1 MQIAVI
7 GLGVSAEPQ
16 LSPAACQA
24 LADATLVIGSAR
36 QLAVVAPLLDQQR
49 QAELPPLR
57 ELKTLIDSCTGLVCL
72 LASGDPL
79 WYGIGRWLGQQFAP
93 AQLRF
98 HPAVSSIQTACH
110 QLGLSVQD
118 AEVLSLHG
126 RPLAKLRT
134 KLQANRTLIM
144 LTDQQSHPQ
153 QIAHEALAAGFEQAR
168 LTVCEALGYPQQQ
181 VRTFEV
187 AELVSGQGQ
196 TLAFDPLHV
205 SVLET
210 GRPAPDKRWLPEFPG
225 IADQHFLTDRGA
237 GRGMITK
244 REVRL
249 QILSLLQPAAGEVIW
264 DIGAGCGSV
273 AVELAYWA
281 QQTQI
286 YAIEHH
292 PDRLECLEL
301 NRERFGVVSNL
312 QVIEGRAEQAD
323 TGLLASLP
331 DPQRIFIG
339 GSDGELPALLHSCW
353 QRLPVGGV
361 MVASAVMER
370 SRTQLLNF
378 ADQLSGGVCETL
390 QVAISRGESL
400 AGQLCYK
407 PALPVTLF
415 NFIKT
420 DEVSDDR

>member
-16 LSPAACQA
+16 LSAAACQS
-24 LADATLVIGSAR
+24 LVDAALVIGSAR

-57 ELKTLIDSCTGLVCL
+57 ELKALIESSTGPVCL

-93 AQLRF
+93 AQLGF
-98 HPAVSSIQTACH
+98 YPAVSSIQAACH
-110 QLGLSVQD
+110 QLGLSLQD

-134 KLQANRTLIM
+134 KLQANRTLIL
-144 LTDQQSHPQ
+144 LTDLKSAPQ
-153 QIAHEALAAGFEQAR
+153 QIAQEALAAGFEQAR
-168 LTVCEALGYPQQQ
+168 LTVCETLGYPQQQ

-187 AELVSGQGQ
+187 AELVGEQGQ
-196 TLAFDPLHV
+196 ALTFDPLHV

-210 GRPAPDKRWLPEFPG
+210 GTPALNTRWLPEFPG
-225 IADQHFLTDRGA
+225 IADQHFITDRGE

-249 QILSLLQPAAGEVIW
+249 QILSLLQLAAGEVIW

-281 QQTQI
+281 PQTQI

-292 PDRLECLEL
+292 PERLECLTQ
-301 NRERFGVVSNL
+301 NRERFGVLGNL
-312 QVIEGRAEQAD
+312 QVVDGRAELAD
-323 TGLLASLP
+323 SGLLATLP

-361 MVASAVMER
+361 LVASAVMER

-420 DEVSDDR
+420 DEVRDGR